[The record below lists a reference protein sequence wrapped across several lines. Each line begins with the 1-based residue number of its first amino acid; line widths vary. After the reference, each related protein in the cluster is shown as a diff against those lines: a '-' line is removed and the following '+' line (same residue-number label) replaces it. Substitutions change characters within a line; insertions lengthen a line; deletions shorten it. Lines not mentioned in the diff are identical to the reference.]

1 MRRNLSAVFLALVI
15 VLSGA
20 LFFLQQAAQHRDQ
33 AAAGAVALVTAS
45 DLAKLGST
53 SLEAGL
59 SEQVVG
65 SMMADVLK
73 RSGREGDRFRLVL
86 RNAKQLS
93 ASNWPGEAA
102 PRPLELREKP
112 LFDLILGLP
121 VAGAKLDPTAEGARA
136 AAPLVVAGQRVGM
149 VEIIHTSQTPGPPLI
164 SLLQWGAIGLGVLV
178 IVGLSLVQPKLGA
191 WASVVLPIGV
201 AFVVGQLTGANLF
214 ASTQHLLPVP

>member
-1 MRRNLSAVFLALVI
+1 MRRNLSAVFLALLI

-45 DLAKLGST
+45 DLAKLGSAG
-53 SLEAGL
+53 LEAGL
-59 SEQVVG
+59 SEQVLG

-73 RSGREGDRFRLVL
+73 RSGREGDRFRLVM

-102 PRPLELREKP
+102 PRPLKLSEKP

-121 VAGAKLDPTAEGARA
+121 VAGAKLDPTAEGAHA

-149 VEIIHTSQTPGPPLI
+149 VEISIRRR
-164 SLLQWGAIGLGVLV
+164 SLARL
-178 IVGLSLVQPKLGA
+178 
-191 WASVVLPIGV
+191 
-201 AFVVGQLTGANLF
+201 
-214 ASTQHLLPVP
+214 